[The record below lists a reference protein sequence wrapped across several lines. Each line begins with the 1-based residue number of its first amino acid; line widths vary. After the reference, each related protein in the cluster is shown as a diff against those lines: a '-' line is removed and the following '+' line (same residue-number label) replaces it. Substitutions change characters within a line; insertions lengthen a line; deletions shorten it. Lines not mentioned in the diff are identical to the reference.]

1 MRECSRANRTEE
13 CLARLGRHEIE
24 RLRHDW
30 ELWAREDQL
39 PPLGDW
45 STWLILAGRG
55 AGKTRAGAEW
65 VRRLA
70 LAGEEGLSP
79 CDIRIALVGETLGD
93 VRSVMVE
100 GVSGVLGVHAAHERP
115 LFEPSKKQLIWQS
128 GALAQLFSADDPESL
143 RGPQFTH
150 AWCDELAKWRHAR
163 ASWDMLQFALRL
175 GDRPRQVVTTT
186 PRPLPLLKEI
196 MADPATRITRA
207 VTADNAANLA
217 PAFLESIVARYKGT
231 RLGRQELE
239 AEMLEDPPDA
249 LWPRALIER
258 CRVQAPPPLAR
269 IVVAVDPPVSATRR
283 SDACGI
289 IVAGREREARACVL
303 HDATVTQASP
313 SAWAGAA
320 VAAYRRFGADRIV
333 AEVNQGGDLVES
345 VIRQVDPA
353 VAVRKVRATR
363 GKWLRAEPVAAL
375 YEQGRVVHAG
385 AFPALEDQMAEFG
398 RNGLSGGGS
407 PDRLD
412 ALVWALTDLMLRED
426 VSPRIRTL

>member
-1 MRECSRANRTEE
+1 
-13 CLARLGRHEIE
+13 
-24 RLRHDW
+24 
-30 ELWAREDQL
+30 
-39 PPLGDW
+39 
-45 STWLILAGRG
+45 
-55 AGKTRAGAEW
+55 
-65 VRRLA
+65 
-70 LAGEEGLSP
+70 
-79 CDIRIALVGETLGD
+79 
-93 VRSVMVE
+93 
-100 GVSGVLGVHAAHERP
+100 
-115 LFEPSKKQLIWQS
+115 
-128 GALAQLFSADDPESL
+128 
-143 RGPQFTH
+143 
-150 AWCDELAKWRHAR
+150 
-163 ASWDMLQFALRL
+163 
-175 GDRPRQVVTTT
+175 QVVTTT

-196 MADPATRITRA
+196 MADSATRITRA

-239 AEMLEDPPDA
+239 AELLEDRPDA

-258 CRVQAPPPLAR
+258 CRVQVPPPLAR

-289 IVAGREREARACVL
+289 IVAGRETEARACVL

-398 RNGLSGGGS
+398 RDGLSGGGS